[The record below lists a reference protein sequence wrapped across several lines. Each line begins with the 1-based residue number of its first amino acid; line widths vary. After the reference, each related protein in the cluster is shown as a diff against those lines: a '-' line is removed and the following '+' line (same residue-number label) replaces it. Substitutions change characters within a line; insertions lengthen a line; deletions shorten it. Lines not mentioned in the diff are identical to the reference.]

1 MLAGIEVRMCPL
13 SFSALFYTSLGIF
26 ERFVEF
32 CQIKSNYA
40 KGWMLEWEKGRR
52 VKKALIQPA
61 KGDNMSVKRL
71 FVQLMVVAL
80 VLIIAIT
87 ACAPQT
93 SVEPISTA
101 SLPSTSSPSSAQHP
115 IVTESP
121 APISNPFAGEKAW
134 IAYQTNRTGE
144 GIWLVHPDGTED
156 HQVAT
161 DVPTEEQK
169 YGNWS
174 PDGTKLVFTT
184 RGGETEPLYEYDLA
198 TNKSRKLFACEDPC
212 VGDDEPVYSP
222 DGTKVAFIRA
232 LAPFVYDD
240 AQGGEVPSDC
250 GLWIGDVATGEVTQI
265 TSNTNPPCDREY
277 FPQWS
282 PDGSQLTYWRDPYED
297 GKPIGTAVFVINVD
311 GSNERRLTDP
321 EMFAGDPNWSP
332 DGEWIVFS
340 TYPLNEFNFVPAISD
355 LYRIHPDGTGME
367 QITHYESKGLRA
379 TIPSYTPDG
388 KWIIFTAV
396 QPSSNTQE
404 RRTDRSLWIIPA
416 EGGEPIEITS
426 GGIYVHGVWQP

>member
-1 MLAGIEVRMCPL
+1 
-13 SFSALFYTSLGIF
+13 
-26 ERFVEF
+26 
-32 CQIKSNYA
+32 
-40 KGWMLEWEKGRR
+40 
-52 VKKALIQPA
+52 
-61 KGDNMSVKRL
+61 MSTYRL
-71 FVQLMVVAL
+71 FVQLIVIAL
-80 VLIIAIT
+80 IGVIAIT

-93 SVEPISTA
+93 SVEPTSTA
-101 SLPSTSSPSSAQHP
+101 SLPATSSTSSAQPP
-115 IVTESP
+115 IAMESP
-121 APISNPFAGEKAW
+121 APISNPFVGEEAW

-161 DVPTEEQK
+161 DVPTAEQK
-169 YGNWS
+169 YGSWS

-184 RGGETEPLYEYDLA
+184 RGGETEPLYEYNLA
-198 TNKSRKLFACEDPC
+198 TNQSRQLFECKDPC

-232 LAPFVYDD
+232 LAPFLNSD
-240 AQGGEVPSDC
+240 AFGGEVPSDC
-250 GLWIGDVATGEVTQI
+250 GLWVGDILTGEVMQI
-265 TSNTNPPCDREY
+265 TSNPLCDREY

-282 PDGSQLTYWRDPYED
+282 PDGSQFTYWRDPYAN
-297 GKPIGTAVFVINVD
+297 GQPAGTAVFVINTD

-321 EMFAGDPNWSP
+321 QMFAGDPHWSP

-367 QITHYESKGLRA
+367 QLTHYNSEELRA

-388 KWIIFTAV
+388 KWILFTAV
-396 QPSSNTQE
+396 QASSNTQE
-404 RRTDRSLWIIPA
+404 RRTDRSLWIMPA
-416 EGGEPIEITS
+416 DGGDAIAITS